1 DLQHVVAI
9 PLERDLLAV
18 LRVLQLDERILA
30 DEVVLLPADVEA
42 VAELERIDV
51 VVLDVVADE
60 AAAQRADGLVAVG
73 AEPVAVV
80 LQHAVA
86 AVDARQ
92 RGRNP
97 ARLER
102 VRRVRAA
109 ADETQVHADVAR
121 GLLDRRLDVVLV
133 GVRAPDLET
142 GRARH
147 AVTQRL
153 HAARADVDPVDVE
166 ELDVGD
172 LRAVD
177 LIEDLV
183 RVRTL
188 DLEAIV

>member
-1 DLQHVVAI
+1 
-9 PLERDLLAV
+9 
-18 LRVLQLDERILA
+18 
-30 DEVVLLPADVEA
+30 
-42 VAELERIDV
+42 
-51 VVLDVVADE
+51 
-60 AAAQRADGLVAVG
+60 
-73 AEPVAVV
+73 
-80 LQHAVA
+80 
-86 AVDARQ
+86 
-92 RGRNP
+92 NP

-109 ADETQVHADVAR
+109 ADETQVHADVAG

-153 HAARADVDPVDVE
+153 HAPRADVDPVDVE
-166 ELDVGD
+166 ELDVWD

-188 DLEAIV
+188 DLEAIVRAVDRLAVRPAFRARIVGEPDVVIADRRLEAHPVRRRGA